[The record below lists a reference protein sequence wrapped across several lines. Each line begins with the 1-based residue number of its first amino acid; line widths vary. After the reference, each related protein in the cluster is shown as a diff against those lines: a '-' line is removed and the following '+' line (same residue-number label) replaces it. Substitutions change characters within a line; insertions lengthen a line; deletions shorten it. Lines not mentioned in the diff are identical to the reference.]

1 MAQGRKGG
9 LKGVRKSIIR
19 GEEGVCEM
27 RRAASGVQNGGCKGG
42 PSGAFC

>member
-9 LKGVRKSIIR
+9 LKGVTKSMIR

-27 RRAASGVQNGGCKGG
+27 RRGASGVQNGGCKGT
-42 PSGAFC
+42 SGAFC